1 MRTVWAVLLVLL
13 LFFTATIA
21 SAGAEHRGDGNTN
34 LTLTTKGVDPPAH
47 WAPRQDRDDARFVI
61 TSENRDA
68 ELILTSDVV
77 ALQLTDR
84 ALKRVRRQLRS
95 ANDNADDNAGNPIGW
110 FESAVL
116 ATVSSFLDQSA
127 ECPLHALRDVRYVDG
142 RLEFTTTKGARLFEH
157 MDVDS
162 SDILGG
168 FSENDARQ
176 FVTEFHRA
184 KGSTR

>member
-1 MRTVWAVLLVLL
+1 MRTVWAVLLLL
-13 LFFTATIA
+13 LFFFTATIA
-21 SAGAEHRGDGNTN
+21 TAGADHRGDGGTN
-34 LTLTTKGVDPPAH
+34 LTVTTKGVDPPAR
-47 WAPRQDRDDARFVI
+47 WAPRQDLDDARFVI

-127 ECPLHALRDVRYVDG
+127 ECPLPALRDVRYVDG
-142 RLEFTTTKGARLFEH
+142 RLEFTTTRGARLFEH
-157 MDVDS
+157 VDVDS

-176 FVTEFHRA
+176 FVTEFHRV